1 MHLAMKMICF
11 MQVMSLTWPDL
22 SYGNIELVQNQGR
35 SEEEAKETEER
46 RQGSEEKTSPHC
58 APGRVAMFS
67 SKARR
72 LARILSVQP

>member
-1 MHLAMKMICF
+1 MNLAMKMICF
-11 MQVMSLTWPDL
+11 MQVMSLAWPDL
-22 SYGNIELVQNQGR
+22 SYGNIELVQNQRR

-46 RQGSEEKTSPHC
+46 RQESEEKISPHS
-58 APGRVAMFS
+58 AHGKVAMFS